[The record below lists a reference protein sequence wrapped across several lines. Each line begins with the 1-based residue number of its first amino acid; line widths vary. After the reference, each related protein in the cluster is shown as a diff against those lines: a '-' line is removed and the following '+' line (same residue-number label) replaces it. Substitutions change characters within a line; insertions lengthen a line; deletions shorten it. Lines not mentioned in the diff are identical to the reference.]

1 MRWLKPNLRSISGL
15 LGHASPLAGP
25 ALELRTED
33 VRQAML
39 GTMIASGIGERL
51 PLLLSRI
58 RYADVITIGQR

>member
-1 MRWLKPNLRSISGL
+1 M

-39 GTMIASGIGERL
+39 DTMIASGIGERL

-58 RYADVITIGQR
+58 RYAAVITIGQR